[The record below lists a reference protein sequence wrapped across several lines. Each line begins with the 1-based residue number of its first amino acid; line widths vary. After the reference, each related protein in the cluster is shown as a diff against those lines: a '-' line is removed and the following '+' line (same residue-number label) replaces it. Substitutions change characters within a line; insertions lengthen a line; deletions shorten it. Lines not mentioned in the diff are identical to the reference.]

1 MKILKY
7 LFFLI
12 LILVIGIS
20 IYIAIQPSSY
30 RVSRTQVVKAH
41 SPVVYN
47 YVQDLKNW
55 KNWIPWLEKDPDMA
69 IKYGETTTGIGASYS
84 WIGEKMNGK
93 LETTAATPF
102 TNLDQ
107 ELTYEKRPPSEV
119 SWTFEPEENATKVTW
134 EISGDLDFMSKA
146 YILYKGNMEQNIGP
160 ELERGLK
167 KLDSV
172 ILEDI
177 KKYSIE
183 IDGITEHSGGFY
195 LYTTTSSKISDSRKK
210 IPERIRVIEKYI
222 TAHNITNV
230 GTPFTYYHS
239 RDEENNAM
247 IFSNGVLTS
256 ARIITDPE
264 SDILTG
270 QIAPF
275 RALKLTLTG
284 DTKNLK
290 EAWDSAFAY
299 LAERQIAQDSTGP
312 YLEFYLS
319 DASKTLNPAKWVT
332 EIYVPVSELNIPP
345 IVE

>member
-12 LILVIGIS
+12 LILVIGIC

-30 RVSRTQVVKAH
+30 HITRTQVIKAH

-47 YVQDLKNW
+47 YVQDLENW

-69 IKYGETTTGIGASYS
+69 IKYGESTKGIGASYTWVS
-84 WIGEKMNGK
+84 RKMSGK

-102 TNLDQ
+102 TNLEQ
-107 ELTYEKRPPSEV
+107 KLTYENRPPSEV
-119 SWTFEPEENATKVTW
+119 SWVFEPGEDATTVTW
-134 EISGDLDFMSKA
+134 EIKGELDFKSKA
-146 YILYKGNMEQNIGP
+146 FILYKGSMEKNIGP
-160 ELERGLK
+160 ELEKGLQN
-167 KLDSV
+167 LDSV
-172 ILEDI
+172 IREDI
-177 KKYSIE
+177 KKYSIN

-210 IPERIRVIEKYI
+210 IPERIRLIQEYV
-222 TAHNITNV
+222 ANNNITNV
-230 GTPFTYYHS
+230 GIPFTYYHS
-239 RDEENNAM
+239 WDEENNAS
-247 IFSNGVLTS
+247 IFSNGVFTS
-256 ARIITDPE
+256 SKVITEPDSE
-264 SDILTG
+264 ILTG
-270 QIAPF
+270 QIPPF
-275 RALKLTLTG
+275 HALKVTLQGNTE
-284 DTKNLK
+284 NLE

-312 YLEFYLS
+312 YLEFYPS
-319 DASKTLNPAKWVT
+319 DASRTLNPAKWVT